1 LLFFGFNNKKFIH
14 DFANDKAIGVKTK
27 LVVDPIIVPLE
38 QNVGRPSLKV
48 VLGVK
53 LFHKGVQ
60 LFEIFTLCDLDNFD
74 VIFKKHIFGCL

>member
-1 LLFFGFNNKKFIH
+1 MLIFGFNNKKFIH
-14 DFANDKAIGVKTK
+14 DFVNGKAIGVKTE
-27 LVVDPIIVPLE
+27 LMVDPITLPLE

-60 LFEIFTLCDLDNFD
+60 LFENFTLCDLDNFD
-74 VIFKKHIFGCL
+74 VIFKKHIF